1 MRMAFA
7 TLETCE
13 QATGT
18 VVVIDVLRAFTT
30 AAHAFAAGAQDIVLA
45 GRVEEALELRDR
57 FPGALVLGEVGGL
70 PVEGFDLSN
79 SPAALAGLDLRGRR
93 LIQRT
98 TAGTQGVVRSL
109 GAETLLVASF
119 VCVGATARFLRRQAP
134 PSVTFVITGAH
145 SGRGGD
151 EDRAC
156 ADYLGALLVGQR
168 PDPAPFLKRVRAS
181 LPGRMFADPAMPEFP
196 AADLELA
203 TELDRFDHALVV
215 HRRDGLLVMEP
226 A

>member
-1 MRMAFA
+1 MRVVFA
-7 TLETCE
+7 TLETCGT
-13 QATGT
+13 ATGT

-30 AAHAFAAGAQDIVLA
+30 AAHAFAAGAREIILA
-45 GRVEEALELRDR
+45 GQVQEALQLRER
-57 FPGALVLGEVGGL
+57 FPGALVMGEVGGL

-79 SPAALAGLDLRGRR
+79 SPTSLVGMDLRGRR

-109 GAETLLVASF
+109 GAQTLLAATF
-119 VCVGATARFLRRQAP
+119 VCAGATAQFIRRQAS

-156 ADYLGALLVGQR
+156 ADYLAALLGGRQ
-168 PDPAPFLKRVRAS
+168 PDPEPFLQRVRDS
-181 LPGRMFADPAMPEFP
+181 LPGRMFADPELPEFP

-203 TELDRFDHALVV
+203 TEVDRFDHALVV